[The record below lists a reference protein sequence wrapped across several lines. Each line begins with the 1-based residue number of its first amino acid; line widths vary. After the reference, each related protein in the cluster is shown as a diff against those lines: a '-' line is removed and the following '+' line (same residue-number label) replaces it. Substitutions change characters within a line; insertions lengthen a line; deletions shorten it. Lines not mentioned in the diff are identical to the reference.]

1 MSNTLEH
8 LQWRYATK
16 KYDAT
21 KKLSDEQRHIIM
33 EALRLAPSSF
43 GLQPWKFIH
52 VTNPETREKLKAAAY
67 GQSQLTDASDIFVL
81 CSLTNM
87 DETHVDA
94 YVQSIAVQRHLPQ
107 ESLAGFRE
115 MLLGSIKGRS
125 ADTLR
130 EWNARQVYIPLGV
143 ALAVAAENQIDATP
157 MEGFDPKQ
165 FDEILGLESLGVQS
179 RVILATGFRSAED
192 EQQTWQKV
200 RFDAKD
206 VMIER

>member
-1 MSNTLEH
+1 
-8 LQWRYATK
+8 
-16 KYDAT
+16 
-21 KKLSDEQRHIIM
+21 
-33 EALRLAPSSF
+33 
-43 GLQPWKFIH
+43 
-52 VTNPETREKLKAAAY
+52 
-67 GQSQLTDASDIFVL
+67 
-81 CSLTNM
+81 
-87 DETHVDA
+87 
-94 YVQSIAVQRHLPQ
+94 
-107 ESLAGFRE
+107 